1 MSSKNPEERIR
12 ELEAT
17 VRELEAQV
25 AALAHALEARRE
37 RRDAMRE
44 TLRCPSCGG
53 RRILRAKRVA
63 DRDGGRQTPMAVSIR
78 GLFFPEAHGIFACDV
93 CAACGLVEWHV
104 DDPAAIDTEHEDIE
118 VIEIADETGGP
129 YR

>member
-1 MSSKNPEERIR
+1 MSNMDPEERIAR
-12 ELEAT
+12 LEAT
-17 VRELEAQV
+17 VQELDRRL
-25 AALAHALEARRE
+25 AALTQSLEARRE
-37 RRDAMRE
+37 PGDSMRAQV
-44 TLRCPSCGG
+44 RCPSCGG
-53 RRILRAKRVA
+53 RRIVRAKRVA

-104 DDPAAIDTEHEDIE
+104 EDPAAIDMDHEDIE
-118 VIEIADETGGP
+118 VIEVDDESSGP